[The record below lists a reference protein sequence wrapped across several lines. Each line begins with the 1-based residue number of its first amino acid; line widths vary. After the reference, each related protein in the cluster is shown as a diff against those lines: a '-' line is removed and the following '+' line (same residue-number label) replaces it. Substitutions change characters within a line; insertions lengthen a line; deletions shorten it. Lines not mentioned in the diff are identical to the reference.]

1 MSVRLFAL
9 LATAML
15 LASGSALAEPE
26 FTTFD
31 ANFTQQGT
39 SNALNVSMIFR
50 AFSPTRYLA
59 LGGGFTV
66 RCNGSTAGQ
75 INAKNI
81 NQALVFGSA
90 LQVLVPASPTTYGVP
105 GYASIPTTTC
115 ANCTMTYVAR
125 AIDSFFQQTASL
137 SGEGAFFTMSPWAE
151 NVLVQTNETSGETGG
166 QVCRGGQPQ
175 CCTPGCSIP

>member
-9 LATAML
+9 LATAIL
-15 LASGSALAEPE
+15 LASGSALAQPE

-105 GYASIPTTTC
+105 DTQAYQRQPAPT
-115 ANCTMTYVAR
+115 A
-125 AIDSFFQQTASL
+125 
-137 SGEGAFFTMSPWAE
+137 P
-151 NVLVQTNETSGETGG
+151 
-166 QVCRGGQPQ
+166 
-175 CCTPGCSIP
+175 